1 MDLFLTGTI
10 LKPKG
15 LKGELKVLPVT
26 DFPEL
31 FLSRTGY
38 LAGKNDRSVTPLTV
52 QKASLSKGFA
62 WLFFEGVDT
71 LEKAEKLSGIH
82 LFVEEKAL
90 ARQPAGRAYLH
101 ELTGMKVLDG
111 DRQEAGIISD
121 VLKMP
126 AHEVYEVQVDGRTV
140 LIPAVDE
147 FVEEI
152 DIEAG
157 YMVVPRFYEF
167 L

>member
-15 LKGELKVLPVT
+15 LKGEVKVLPVT

-31 FLSRTGY
+31 FLSRKSY
-38 LAGKNDRSVTPLTV
+38 LAGKSDASVMPLNV
-52 QKASLSKGFA
+52 LKASLSKGFA

-71 LEKAEKLSGIH
+71 LEKAEKLSGMH
-82 LFVEEKAL
+82 LFVEEKEL
-90 ARQPAGRAYLH
+90 ARQPTGRAYLH
-101 ELTGMKVLDG
+101 ELIGMKVLDG
-111 DRQEAGIISD
+111 NRYEAGVISD
-121 VLKMP
+121 ILKMP
-126 AHEVYEVQVDGRTV
+126 AHEVYEVQANGRKI
-140 LIPAVDE
+140 LIPAVEE

-152 DIEAG
+152 DMAG
-157 YMVVPRFYEF
+157 RYMVVPRFDEF

>member
-90 ARQPAGRAYLH
+90 ARQPAGRAY
-101 ELTGMKVLDG
+101 
-111 DRQEAGIISD
+111 
-121 VLKMP
+121 
-126 AHEVYEVQVDGRTV
+126 
-140 LIPAVDE
+140 
-147 FVEEI
+147 
-152 DIEAG
+152 
-157 YMVVPRFYEF
+157 
-167 L
+167 